1 MVDNWIGQVTLQ
13 DERKSFKSKM
23 TKIFVLSK
31 SLLVLLLVVVH
42 LTPQSN
48 YMLPLPHHWGR
59 GVGFGQDHCTGQ
71 NINFNPIILWF
82 RGKVFFVCLA
92 AAPLIFLYT
101 VQGCMV
107 QIIADYIAGR
117 LENRGANE

>member
-13 DERKSFKSKM
+13 DKRKSFKSKM

-31 SLLVLLLVVVH
+31 GLFTLLSAPVH

-59 GVGFGQDHCTGQ
+59 GVGFGQDHCMGQ
-71 NINFNPIILWF
+71 NVNFDLIILRF
-82 RGKVFFVCLA
+82 RGKGFFVCLA
-92 AAPLIFLYT
+92 AALLILLYT
-101 VQGCMV
+101 IQSCMV